1 MNERRIYKTTLQ
13 KDRRIPFRSDKKICH
28 TNYSDC
34 RTCRINTHDFDT
46 KSFEFHLHNAEQRI
60 FYRDNDRQTEV
71 DLHKP
76 YVDTYR
82 FTKDGHTYKRI
93 PEVMDC
99 RFES

>member
-1 MNERRIYKTTLQ
+1 MTKKFATQTIVTVAHAESTLMMMKRI
-13 KDRRIPFRSDKKICH
+13 REF
-28 TNYSDC
+28 
-34 RTCRINTHDFDT
+34 DFDT
-46 KSFEFHLHNAEQRI
+46 KSFEFHLHNAEQRV
-60 FYRDNDRQTEV
+60 FYRDNNRETEV

-82 FTKDGHTYKRI
+82 FTKAGHTYKRI